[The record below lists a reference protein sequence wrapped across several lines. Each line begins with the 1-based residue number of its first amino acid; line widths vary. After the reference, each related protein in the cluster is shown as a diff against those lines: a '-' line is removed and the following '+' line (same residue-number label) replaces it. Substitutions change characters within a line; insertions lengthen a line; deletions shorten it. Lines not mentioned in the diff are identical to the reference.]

1 MSYCDLV
8 DVNSLMNPLHNR
20 LEEITSNRFEGK
32 LSFIKMRHTILAS
45 KYKLKL

>member
-32 LSFIKMRHTILAS
+32 LSFIKMRHTEA
-45 KYKLKL
+45 KPKF